1 MGLASSD
8 SFLTPEM
15 LVRLA
20 RRSKPNRI
28 KLLTIFDELLKQTE
42 DAEDKQ
48 LYGQFHIDVEV
59 NAGQLGLIGIQPCK
73 FTIK

>member
-1 MGLASSD
+1 MGISCD

-20 RRSKPNRI
+20 KRSTANRV
-28 KLLTIFDELLKQTE
+28 KLLAIFDELLKQTE
-42 DAEDKQ
+42 DAEDKG
-48 LYGQFHIDVEV
+48 LYGQFHVDVEV
-59 NAGQLGLIGIQPCK
+59 NAGQLGIIGVQPCK